1 MKFSLKFALVLCLV
15 SLCST
20 FSFALAQTSSITS
33 VVSPTTVNLNS
44 VYLVNNATNTNND
57 LTALDAWAVGDS
69 GTIIHW
75 NGNSWSSVNSPTAVN
90 LYSVFFVNASSG
102 WAVGGSSNNGVIL
115 HYNGSWSVWNK
126 ISFSGNASGTDTIN
140 ATLYS
145 VTTNGTGMVGWA
157 VGANGTSLDWN
168 GATWFGMTN
177 VSSNTLRSV
186 DMIPNSNDAWAVG
199 DNGTILHWNATAWT
213 NMTSPTTANLYTIHM
228 INDTNAWAGGGN
240 SSSGV
245 LINLNG
251 TTWNVW
257 NKINFGGQV
266 NSTAGYITDSIN
278 ATINSMSFDN
288 ATSAWA
294 VGGKGTVLYW
304 TGTEWDG
311 QTNVSSDVNLRGVS
325 MVHGTSNGS
334 TQAWAVGD
342 TGRILAWTGT
352 KWIPEIPIIIVA
364 PLLLSIGLTIAL
376 FLRKSRLSKKIFSIK

>member
-1 MKFSLKFALVLCLV
+1 MI

-20 FSFALAQTSSITS
+20 FSFAFAQTSSITS
-33 VVSPTTVNLNS
+33 VASPTTVNLNS
-44 VYLVNNATNTNND
+44 GYLVNNLTNTNND

-75 NGNSWSSVNSPTAVN
+75 NGKNWTTVNSPTSVN

-115 HYNGSWSVWNK
+115 NYNGSWSVWKK

-145 VTTNGTGMVGWA
+145 VTTDSTGMVGWA
-157 VGANGTSLDWN
+157 VGAGGIALGWN
-168 GATWFGMTN
+168 GAAWFGMTN

-186 DMIPNSNDAWAVG
+186 GMIHNSNDAWAVG
-199 DNGTILHWNATAWT
+199 DSGTILHWNGNAWV
-213 NMTSPTTANLYTIHM
+213 NLTSPTTTNLYAIEM
-228 INDTNAWAGGGN
+228 VNATNAWAGGG
-240 SSSGV
+240 SSDSGV

-251 TTWNVW
+251 TTWSVW

-266 NSTAGYITDSIN
+266 NNTAGYVTDRIN
-278 ATINSMSFDN
+278 ATIYSISIDT
-288 ATSAWA
+288 ASSAWA

-311 QTNVSSDVNLRGVS
+311 LTNVGSGGALRGVS

-342 TGRILAWTGT
+342 TGEIIAWTGT
-352 KWIPEIPIIIVA
+352 QWVPEIPIIMAV
-364 PLLLSIGLTIAL
+364 PLLLSIGLVIAL
-376 FLRKSRLSKKIFSIK
+376 LRKSRLAKKTFF

>member
-1 MKFSLKFALVLCLV
+1 MKFSLKFALVLCLI
-15 SLCST
+15 SLFST
-20 FSFALAQTSSITS
+20 FSFALAQISSITS

-44 VYLVNNATNTNND
+44 VYLVNNVTNTNND
-57 LTALDAWAVGDS
+57 LTALDAWVVGDS
-69 GTIIHW
+69 GTILHW

-140 ATLYS
+140 APLYS
-145 VTTNGTGMVGWA
+145 VTMNDTGMAGLA
-157 VGANGTSLDWN
+157 VGAGGIALGWN
-168 GATWFGMTN
+168 GAAWFGMTN

-186 DMIPNSNDAWAVG
+186 GMIHNSNDAWAVG
-199 DNGTILHWNATAWT
+199 DKGTILHWNGTAWV
-213 NMTSPTTANLYTIHM
+213 NMTSPTTANLYTIQM

-251 TTWNVW
+251 AVWNVW

-266 NSTAGYITDSIN
+266 NNTAGYVTDLIN
-278 ATINSMSFDN
+278 ATIYSISLGN

-304 TGTEWDG
+304 TGTEWAG
-311 QTNVSSDVNLRGVS
+311 QTNVSSGVNLKGVS

-334 TQAWAVGD
+334 TQAWGVGD

-352 KWIPEIPIIIVA
+352 QWVPEIPIIMVA
-364 PLLLSIGLTIAL
+364 PLLLSTGLVIAL
-376 FLRKSRLSKKIFSIK
+376 FLRKSRIAKKTFSIK